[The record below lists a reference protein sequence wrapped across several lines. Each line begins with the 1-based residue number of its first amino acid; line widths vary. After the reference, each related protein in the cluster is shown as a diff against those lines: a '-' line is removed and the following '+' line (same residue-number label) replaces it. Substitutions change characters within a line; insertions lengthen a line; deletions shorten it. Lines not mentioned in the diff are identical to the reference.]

1 MQDNTSDSVV
11 LCRVRDYVL
20 VEAKK
25 KGIQKLQKLFVVEFI
40 ASQDSWEQIS
50 GDRILKGGDREC

>member
-1 MQDNTSDSVV
+1 M
-11 LCRVRDYVL
+11 L

-50 GDRILKGGDREC
+50 GERILKGNDREC

>member
-1 MQDNTSDSVV
+1 M
-11 LCRVRDYVL
+11 

-25 KGIQKLQKLFVVEFI
+25 KGIENLQKSFVVEFI

-50 GDRILKGGDREC
+50 GERILKSNDREC

>member
-1 MQDNTSDSVV
+1 MYDAVV

-25 KGIQKLQKLFVVEFI
+25 KGIEKLQKLFVIEFI

-50 GDRILKGGDREC
+50 GVRILKKGHEDREC

>member
-1 MQDNTSDSVV
+1 M
-11 LCRVRDYVL
+11 L

-50 GDRILKGGDREC
+50 GERILKGRDREC